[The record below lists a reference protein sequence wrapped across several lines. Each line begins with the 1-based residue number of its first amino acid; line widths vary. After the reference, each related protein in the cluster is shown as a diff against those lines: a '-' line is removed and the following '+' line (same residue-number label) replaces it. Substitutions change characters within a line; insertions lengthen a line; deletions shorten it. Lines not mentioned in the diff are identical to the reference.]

1 MSPADV
7 STGGAISTD
16 FTVTILVSVVGFLI
30 TVISGLVASRFISTL
45 KGIEMRMDR
54 QDKRM
59 DTQDDKFKEHASI
72 INKITTNLAI
82 MEERHKNLGVELGEH
97 IVAQLRAITP
107 SSPDPA
113 YSSSRRHGQ

>member
-59 DTQDDKFKEHASI
+59 DVQDEKFQEHASI

-82 MEERHKNLGVELGEH
+82 IEERHKNFGVEIGEQ
-97 IVAQLRAITP
+97 IIERIRAITP
-107 SSPDPA
+107 PSPDPA
-113 YSSSRRHGQ
+113 YSRRHGQ